1 MRDHDDLPYIVIER
15 HSAGLGA
22 FIWGAL
28 IGAGAAL
35 LLAPRTG
42 AQTQE
47 ELRQGV
53 MRARNAAEGR
63 VQSARQTVDRTRT
76 RVEEQL
82 GSVRDQLGN
91 VRERIETKAERAREV
106 IDTGSRRARDEIER
120 RVAEAKEGYRS
131 SPDRVIID
139 ESTPRAGTGR
149 IEIITDTAV
158 EGSEG
163 RPDLG

>member
-1 MRDHDDLPYIVIER
+1 MRDQDDLPYIVIER

-53 MRARNAAEGR
+53 MRARNAAQDR
-63 VQSARQTVDRTRT
+63 AQAARQTVDRTRG
-76 RVEEQL
+76 RIEDQI

-91 VRERIETKAERAREV
+91 VRERIETRTERAREV
-106 IDTGSRRARDEIER
+106 IDTGTRRAREEIER
-120 RVAEAKEGYRS
+120 RVAEAKEGYRGS
-131 SPDRVIID
+131 DRIIID
-139 ESTPRAGTGR
+139 ESTPRTSGTGR
-149 IEIITDTAV
+149 IEIITDTAA
-158 EGSEG
+158 EGTEG